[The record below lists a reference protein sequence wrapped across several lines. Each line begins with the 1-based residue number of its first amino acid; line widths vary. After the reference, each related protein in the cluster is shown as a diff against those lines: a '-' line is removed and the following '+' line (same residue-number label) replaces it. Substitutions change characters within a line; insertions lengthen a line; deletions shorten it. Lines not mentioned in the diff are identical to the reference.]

1 MCYIVMDYSQTSHL
15 RTGQRHEN
23 TVTQTLISISDVKFL
38 TVCLFCS
45 YFCFV
50 LVFLSFMDMRAR
62 QRLTTYIL
70 SFVTLQTFCMHK
82 KLCKMLNGILKI
94 VKIDMAKQDI
104 SGLKQ
109 F

>member
-50 LVFLSFMDMRAR
+50 LVFLNIALWTCE
-62 QRLTTYIL
+62 QG
-70 SFVTLQTFCMHK
+70 K
-82 KLCKMLNGILKI
+82 G
-94 VKIDMAKQDI
+94 
-104 SGLKQ
+104 
-109 F
+109 